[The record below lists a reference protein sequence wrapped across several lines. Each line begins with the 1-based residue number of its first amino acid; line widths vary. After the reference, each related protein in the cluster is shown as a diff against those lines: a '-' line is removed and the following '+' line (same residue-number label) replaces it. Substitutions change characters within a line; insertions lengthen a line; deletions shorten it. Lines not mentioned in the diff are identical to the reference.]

1 MAQSNLQGQLTQS
14 LGEVGRMAQLG
25 IINDKA
31 EVANDKAEV
40 ANDKV
45 NNQINGGYS
54 NTLKSSPDI
63 PMPKSPLE
71 FLGLRLSEEAGK
83 EAQLKAINQLKTHMH
98 NINYRF
104 DRLNTFAT
112 AYKQSGNKADLR
124 YSNNAFNGIKSEL
137 AGVKKIMNEEI
148 K

>member
-31 EVANDKAEV
+31 EVAN
-40 ANDKV
+40 NKV
-45 NNQINGGYS
+45 DNQINSTYPD
-54 NTLKSSPDI
+54 TLESSPNI
-63 PMPKSPLE
+63 PIPKSPLE
-71 FLGLRLSEEAGK
+71 ALGLRLSEGAGK
-83 EAQLKAINQLKTHMH
+83 EAQLTAVNQLKVHMREMKR
-98 NINYRF
+98 RF
-104 DRLNTFAT
+104 GYLNTFGN
-112 AYKQSGNKADLR
+112 AYKQSGNKADLQ
-124 YSNNAFNGIKSEL
+124 YSKNAFNGIKSEI

>member
-31 EVANDKAEV
+31 EVANDKV
-40 ANDKV
+40 D
-45 NNQINGGYS
+45 NQINSNYS
-54 NTLKSSPDI
+54 DTLESTPDI
-63 PMPKSPLE
+63 PIPKSPLE
-71 FLGLRLSEEAGK
+71 ALGLRLSEEAGK
-83 EAQLKAINQLKTHMH
+83 EAQLTAINQLKLHMH
-98 NINYRF
+98 NTNYRF
-104 DRLNTFAT
+104 SKLNTFAN
-112 AYKQSGNKADLR
+112 AYKQSGNKADLQ
-124 YSNNAFNGIKSEL
+124 YSKNAFNGIKSEL